1 MNFQQI
7 CLIFLIY
14 LKIHVCFTKHE
25 TIVQWWYVVWCYLLF
40 HLFTHYSKSL
50 DIKKIYILTKSWAK
64 FSRIFRAM
72 TNYICTLCENEKP
85 FITYRINFSTIK
97 TVRKSRSYHLSMNSI
112 SINTESMHWHKMVVA
127 AFNDNSQV
135 VGSFII

>member
-14 LKIHVCFTKHE
+14 LKIHQNTKR
-25 TIVQWWYVVWCYLLF
+25 LF
-40 HLFTHYSKSL
+40 NDGRWTGVTYHFFTHYSKSL

-72 TNYICTLCENEKP
+72 TNYTCTLCEKEKP